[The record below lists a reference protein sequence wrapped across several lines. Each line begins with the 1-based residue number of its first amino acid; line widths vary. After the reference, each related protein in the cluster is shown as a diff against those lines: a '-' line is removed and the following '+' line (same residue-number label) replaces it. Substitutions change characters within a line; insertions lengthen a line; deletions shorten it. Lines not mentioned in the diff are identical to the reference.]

1 MKLILGEAAS
11 FFQISK
17 NYAYYYGGFCGTK
30 YNFTISKFEFNNHNE
45 HKYENI
51 CAKLIER

>member
-11 FFQISK
+11 FFRISK
-17 NYAYYYGGFCGTK
+17 NHAYYYGGFCGTK
-30 YNFTISKFEFNNHNE
+30 YNFTISKFKFDSQND